1 LAGAFPWT
9 LPAEMIVF
17 FVRWGSLGRWGTS
30 FRGFRILVDFSS
42 RISRVRSGETFPM
55 FPTFTKRLICFVR
68 GGGTCVGGLRFRTRL
83 FPTAFVV
90 ARTGGLCFRD
100 RVFGNKLPLL
110 RLVAHA
116 RGIDP
121 QGQRANMKDAV
132 AHPSQRFAEPRSLGT
147 IAALAKRER
156 GLARE
161 RDPIEIAGSDHTG
174 LKLVP
179 PLPDKSAPHG
189 AFSIGCFEHFVDVR
203 QEAGH
208 TRDERMPP
216 MTADQA
222 SKLPRLALPR
232 GIPAAIHAR
241 HNVRQAA
248 TKCGRLVRTHA
259 TRLGCRNPLRR
270 HG

>member
-9 LPAEMIVF
+9 LPAETIVF

-42 RISRVRSGETFPM
+42 RISRIRSGETFPM

-100 RVFGNKLPLL
+100 RVFGNQLPLL

-179 PLPDKSAPHG
+179 PLPTKARHTAPSPSA
-189 AFSIGCFEHFVDVR
+189 ASSISSTFARKPDTP
-203 QEAGH
+203 A
-208 TRDERMPP
+208 TERMPP

-241 HNVRQAA
+241 HSVRQAA

>member
-1 LAGAFPWT
+1 MLAGAFPST
-9 LPAEMIVF
+9 FLAKMIVF
-17 FVRWGSLGRWGTS
+17 FVRWGSLRRWGTS

-42 RISRVRSGETFPM
+42 RIRSGETFPM

-83 FPTAFVV
+83 FPTTFVV

-132 AHPSQRFAEPRSLGT
+132 AHPSERFAEPRSLGT
-147 IAALAKRER
+147 IAALAKRQR
-156 GLARE
+156 RLGRE
-161 RDPIEIAGSDHTG
+161 RDLIEIAGSDHGG

-189 AFSIGCFEHFVDVR
+189 AFPVGCFEHFVDVR

-208 TRDERMPP
+208 IRDGE
-216 MTADQA
+216 D
-222 SKLPRLALPR
+222 
-232 GIPAAIHAR
+232 AAHDR
-241 HNVRQAA
+241 
-248 TKCGRLVRTHA
+248 
-259 TRLGCRNPLRR
+259 
-270 HG
+270 